1 MLGVNVEYI
10 VGFACGVEVFWKE
23 DEDDFGYVVIELGF
37 FRIVIAY

>member
-10 VGFACGVEVFWKE
+10 VGCAIGIECFWKD

-37 FRIVIAY
+37 FRVVIAY